1 MGMIIRTTMHMG
13 TIIIMVIIAMADG
26 RLDITMSAVPPTS
39 QMLQLL
45 AWLSPA
51 FPVGAFSYSH
61 GIEQAVEAGLV
72 TDRSSAAD
80 WITAILRQ
88 GAGWIDAGLFLAA
101 HRAVVANDARAL
113 QDAAL
118 LAAAWRG
125 TAETALEAG
134 AQGAAFVAT
143 LNAGW
148 DLPAVK
154 QWFSSTGTPPAYAV
168 AVAIAAAANGIAEEA
183 ALAAYL
189 QAFAANLISAVQR
202 LVPLGQTD
210 GQRILARITADLAE
224 IVTAARVLPPE
235 DLGSAALMVDWTS
248 AQHETQYTRL
258 FRS

>member
-1 MGMIIRTTMHMG
+1 
-13 TIIIMVIIAMADG
+13 
-26 RLDITMSAVPPTS
+26 
-39 QMLQLL
+39 
-45 AWLSPA
+45 
-51 FPVGAFSYSH
+51 
-61 GIEQAVEAGLV
+61 
-72 TDRSSAAD
+72 
-80 WITAILRQ
+80 
-88 GAGWIDAGLFLAA
+88 
-101 HRAVVANDARAL
+101 
-113 QDAAL
+113 
-118 LAAAWRG
+118 
-125 TAETALEAG
+125 
-134 AQGAAFVAT
+134 
-143 LNAGW
+143 
-148 DLPAVK
+148 
-154 QWFSSTGTPPAYAV
+154 V